1 MCSLIE
7 LFHFVFI
14 VKKGLYAFDLGF
26 KDFFL
31 SLRRAVF
38 RIQQKHRSVILTEN
52 FLQIFHCT
60 LILQVIFNVPDVSPF
75 AFQPSWEIADPIIS
89 LVGACVVLLSTCPVL
104 RQSINILLEGM
115 GFRISMNNSEILDI
129 FRRPVAFDPFVYGS
143 SN

>member
-1 MCSLIE
+1 MFTYRAFSFCLYR
-7 LFHFVFI
+7 
-14 VKKGLYAFDLGF
+14 KKGSLRIRLRFQR
-26 KDFFL
+26 FL
-31 SLRRAVF
+31 SFSENSSFQNTTEA
-38 RIQQKHRSVILTEN
+38 QKRNLN
-52 FLQIFHCT
+52 RKLFHCT

>member
-1 MCSLIE
+1 MFTYRAFSFCLY
-7 LFHFVFI
+7 H
-14 VKKGLYAFDLGF
+14 KKGSLRIRLRFQR
-26 KDFFL
+26 FL
-31 SLRRAVF
+31 SFSENSSFQNTTEA
-38 RIQQKHRSVILTEN
+38 QKRNLN
-52 FLQIFHCT
+52 RKLFHCT

-75 AFQPSWEIADPIIS
+75 AFQPSWEITDPIIS

-143 SN
+143 AN

>member
-1 MCSLIE
+1 MRSLIE

-14 VKKGLYAFDLGF
+14 IKKGLYAFDLGF

-31 SLRRAVF
+31 SLRTAVF
-38 RIQQKHRSVILTEN
+38 
-52 FLQIFHCT
+52 
-60 LILQVIFNVPDVSPF
+60 ILQVIFNVPDVSPF

-115 GFRISMNNSEILDI
+115 GFRI
-129 FRRPVAFDPFVYGS
+129 
-143 SN
+143 

>member
-1 MCSLIE
+1 MFTYRAFSFCLYR
-7 LFHFVFI
+7 
-14 VKKGLYAFDLGF
+14 KKGSLRIRLRFQR
-26 KDFFL
+26 FL
-31 SLRRAVF
+31 SFSENSSFQNTTEA
-38 RIQQKHRSVILTEN
+38 QKRNLN
-52 FLQIFHCT
+52 RKPFHCT

-115 GFRISMNNSEILDI
+115 GFRILMNNSEILDI

-143 SN
+143 AN

>member
-1 MCSLIE
+1 MFTYRAFSFCLYHEKGSLRIR
-7 LFHFVFI
+7 LRFQR
-14 VKKGLYAFDLGF
+14 
-26 KDFFL
+26 FL
-31 SLRRAVF
+31 SFSENSSFQNTTEA
-38 RIQQKHRSVILTEN
+38 QKRNLN
-52 FLQIFHCT
+52 RKLFHCT